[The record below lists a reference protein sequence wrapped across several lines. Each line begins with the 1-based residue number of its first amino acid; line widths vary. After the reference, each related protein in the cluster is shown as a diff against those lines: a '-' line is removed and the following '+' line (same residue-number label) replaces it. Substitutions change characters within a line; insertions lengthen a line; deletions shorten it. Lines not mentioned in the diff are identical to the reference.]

1 VSAASDLREELDAA
15 NQAAIDATPG
25 CVPLHAAAID
35 SQVGVIAIAGRS
47 GAGKSTLC
55 AAAVMAGYPYV
66 ADEIAAV
73 SPDDLHV
80 HAFHRPIGL
89 RRGGASAIGVDYPD
103 GERYTFVYPWVVTGP
118 LSNGGRLA
126 GIVLVDRSGGGA
138 PSITPVEGAAA
149 LLELSQ
155 HTVIAD
161 DLLGAGFVGLDR
173 IVRAVPVVRL
183 SYQVTTDALD
193 LLAQLVRGWAR

>member
-1 VSAASDLREELDAA
+1 MSAASDLREELDAA
-15 NQAAIDATPG
+15 NRAAIDAAPG
-25 CVPLHAAAID
+25 CVPFHAAAIETRA
-35 SQVGVIAIAGRS
+35 GVVAIAGRS

-55 AAAVMAGYPYV
+55 AAAVIAGYPYV

-89 RRGGASAIGVDYPD
+89 RRGGAAVVGVDYPD
-103 GERYTFVYPWVVTGP
+103 DERYTYVYPWAVTHPVSG
-118 LSNGGRLA
+118 GGRLA
-126 GIVLVDRSGGGA
+126 GIVLVDRTGRGA

-161 DLLGAGFVGLDR
+161 ELLGVGFAGLDR
-173 IVRAVPVVRL
+173 IVRAVPVARL
-183 SYQVTTDALD
+183 TYDTTSDALD
-193 LLAQLVRGWAR
+193 LLGELVGRWAR